1 MIIRH
6 ETPQDYFATEHIC
19 RDAFW
24 NLYFPGAHEH
34 YVLHRMR
41 KHKDFL
47 PELSFVLEI
56 DGQIAGG
63 IFFTRSRIIPRSA
76 DTKPVPAVSFGPVFI
91 APEYHRRGLGRMLI
105 SHAIEKAKQA
115 GHKAI
120 LTLGYPYHYSPY
132 GFTGGKKYGISM
144 ADGKFYQGLLALP
157 LQEHA
162 LDGIS
167 GYVQFSDVFDINP
180 QEAEEYDKKF
190 PPKEK
195 LVLPCQAEYEKAC
208 TLLDETRY

>member
-6 ETPQDYFATEHIC
+6 ETPRDYFNTENCC

-34 YVLHRMR
+34 FVLHRMR
-41 KHKDFL
+41 THRDFL
-47 PELSFVLEI
+47 PELSFVLEKDKEI
-56 DGQIAGG
+56 VGG
-63 IFFTRSRIIPRSA
+63 IFFTRSHIVTDTGEIP
-76 DTKPVPAVSFGPVFI
+76 TVTFGPVFI
-91 APEYHRRGLGRMLI
+91 APKYHRQGFGRKLI
-105 SHAIEKAKQA
+105 SHAVEKAKEA

-132 GFTGGKKYGISM
+132 GFSGGKKYGISM

-157 LQEHA
+157 LQKHA

-167 GYVQFSDVFDINP
+167 GHVRFSDVFEVNP
-180 QEAEEYDKKF
+180 QEAEEYDKNF

-208 TLLDETRY
+208 TLLDETEYS